1 MSRPDPLDAAAVAA
15 FVAAT
20 AWRLEGGHLVREVAL
35 PDYRRGVDLVA
46 AQADLAASLDHHA
59 TLTLGYDT
67 LRVEL
72 WTHDRDAIT
81 ALDVRFATA
90 FDELVA
96 RTITR
101 PGGSTAP
108 SSA

>member
-1 MSRPDPLDAAAVAA
+1 MSRPDPLDAPAVAT
-15 FVAAT
+15 FVAT
-20 AWRLEGGHLVREVAL
+20 TDWCLEGGHLVREVAL
-35 PDYRRGVDLVA
+35 PDYQRGVDLVV
-46 AQADLAASLDHHA
+46 AQAGLAASLDHHA

-81 ALDVRFATA
+81 ELDLRFATA

-96 RTITR
+96 RVI
-101 PGGSTAP
+101 S
-108 SSA
+108 

>member
-1 MSRPDPLDAAAVAA
+1 MSRPDPLDAPAVAA

-35 PDYRRGVDLVA
+35 SDYQRGVDLVV
-46 AQADLAASLDHHA
+46 AQAAFATSLDHHA

-72 WTHDRDAIT
+72 WTHDRGAIT
-81 ALDVRFATA
+81 ELDVRFATA

-96 RTITR
+96 RVI
-101 PGGSTAP
+101 S
-108 SSA
+108 